1 MIETIFYT
9 ICLLI
14 VVPLFTYLMAKAATF
29 GYYSAKR
36 MFENLPTKD
45 NEKKEIDE

>member
-29 GYYSAKR
+29 GYYSGKR
-36 MFENLPTKD
+36 MWETPQNKD
-45 NEKKEIDE
+45 DNQEKGAK